1 MSYFPPYIDAFGIH
15 MPTYEARLQDFL
27 SAYRSI
33 FGQEAQLD
41 PAVPDYQLL
50 SVFAKA
56 LDDTSALVLQ
66 AYNSR
71 NPAYAS
77 GQALDLLL
85 PQYGIAREP
94 GETDAEVRR
103 RMNLATASSSVFS
116 LDAME
121 AELRRISGVSQ
132 LLIRVN
138 DEDTTVD
145 SIPGHTIAA
154 YVNGGNAGLVASAIW
169 RKKPPGIGT
178 YGTVSRSVTDE
189 QGNSHT
195 VKFSRPTLLSISFR
209 IELRS
214 YSGFDEAAVTA
225 AAKSLSYPASSMAS
239 ISILPMPDTS
249 ETADPDM
256 PAMIMDVSTLTW
268 ARPPVRCRTSVPA
281 KRKILMPTPEPVSM
295 NDAIMKNGIA
305 SVVKESSPLTDFW
318 TMAIMDADGYIATVG
333 NFINENGLLFSNDSF
348 IMPRIHWTFPTQ
360 RS

>member
-1 MSYFPPYIDAFGIH
+1 MSYFSPYIDASGIH
-15 MPTYEARLQDFL
+15 LPTYEDRLQDL
-27 SAYRSI
+27 CSAYRSI
-33 FGQEAQLD
+33 FGQEAALD

-71 NPAYAS
+71 NPVYAS
-77 GQALDLLL
+77 GQALDLLM

-103 RMNLATASSSVFS
+103 RMNLATAARGAFS

-121 AELRRISGVSQ
+121 AELRKISGVSH

-154 YVNGGNAGLVASAIW
+154 YVNGGNAGLVANAIW

-178 YGTVSRSVTDE
+178 YGTVSRTVTDE
-189 QGNSHT
+189 QGISHT

-225 AAKSLSYPASSMAS
+225 AMRSALMTYINETMDIGEALNIPQLYGLLYRAAGSYASTFAVTDLSCSGAHGVEREKLTPAWNAKFTLS
-239 ISILPMPDTS
+239 S
-249 ETADPDM
+249 ETN
-256 PAMIMDVSTLTW
+256 V
-268 ARPPVRCRTSVPA
+268 
-281 KRKILMPTPEPVSM
+281 
-295 NDAIMKNGIA
+295 
-305 SVVKESSPLTDFW
+305 
-318 TMAIMDADGYIATVG
+318 TVIV
-333 NFINENGLLFSNDSF
+333 NS
-348 IMPRIHWTFPTQ
+348 
-360 RS
+360 

>member
-1 MSYFPPYIDAFGIH
+1 MAYFAPYLDGSGIH
-15 MPTYEARLQDFL
+15 MPTYEDRLQDLL
-27 SAYRSI
+27 SAYRTI
-33 FGQEAQLD
+33 FGQEAELD

-85 PQYGIAREP
+85 PQYGIARET
-94 GETDAEVRR
+94 GESDASVRA
-103 RMNLATASSSVFS
+103 RMNLATASRGAFS

-121 AELRRISGVSQ
+121 AELRKITGVSH

-145 SIPGHTIAA
+145 SVPGHTIAA
-154 YVNGGNAGLVASAIW
+154 YVNGGNAGLVADAIW

-178 YGTVSRSVTDE
+178 HGTVSRTVTDE

-214 YSGFDEAAVTA
+214 YDGFDEAAVTA
-225 AAKSLSYPASSMAS
+225 AMRSALMTYINETMDIGEALNIPQLYGLLYQAAGSYASTFAITDLSCSGAHGIEREKLTPAWNAKFTIGSS
-239 ISILPMPDTS
+239 TS
-249 ETADPDM
+249 VTV
-256 PAMIMDVSTLTW
+256 IVST
-268 ARPPVRCRTSVPA
+268 
-281 KRKILMPTPEPVSM
+281 
-295 NDAIMKNGIA
+295 
-305 SVVKESSPLTDFW
+305 
-318 TMAIMDADGYIATVG
+318 
-333 NFINENGLLFSNDSF
+333 
-348 IMPRIHWTFPTQ
+348 
-360 RS
+360 

>member
-15 MPTYEARLQDFL
+15 LPTYEDRLQDL
-27 SAYRSI
+27 CSAYRTI
-33 FGQEAQLD
+33 FGQEAELD

-85 PQYGIAREP
+85 PQYGIAREA
-94 GETDAEVRR
+94 GESDASVRA
-103 RMNLATASSSVFS
+103 RMNLATASRGVFS
-116 LDAME
+116 MDAME
-121 AELRRISGVSQ
+121 AELRKITGVSH

-145 SIPGHTIAA
+145 SVPGHTIAA
-154 YVNGGNAGLVASAIW
+154 YVNGGNAGQIASAIW
-169 RKKPPGIGT
+169 RKKPPGVGT
-178 YGTVSRSVTDE
+178 YGTVSRTVTDE

-214 YSGFDEAAVTA
+214 YDGFDEAAVTA
-225 AAKSLSYPASSMAS
+225 AMRSALMTYINETMDIGEALNIPQLYGLLYQAAGSYASTFAITDLSCSGAHGIEREKLTPAWNAKFTLSSG
-239 ISILPMPDTS
+239 TS
-249 ETADPDM
+249 VTVV
-256 PAMIMDVSTLTW
+256 VST
-268 ARPPVRCRTSVPA
+268 
-281 KRKILMPTPEPVSM
+281 
-295 NDAIMKNGIA
+295 
-305 SVVKESSPLTDFW
+305 
-318 TMAIMDADGYIATVG
+318 
-333 NFINENGLLFSNDSF
+333 
-348 IMPRIHWTFPTQ
+348 
-360 RS
+360 